1 MFEKQTKP
9 DFMKNLI
16 LISAFFILFNTSGTS
31 AVLPGNENA
40 ETVFNTIKE
49 CYCKEVLIISGGV
62 EKGYSRDWLQGM
74 KLENSYIVFIK
85 GDVKHYWNVE
95 SVVFID
101 WSGDVLRVYLEAK
114 AR

>member
-1 MFEKQTKP
+1 
-9 DFMKNLI
+9 MKNYL
-16 LISAFFILFNTSGTS
+16 LLAALTVLFMSTSS
-31 AVLPGNENA
+31 FAYDPGNENA

-62 EKGYSRDWLQGM
+62 EKAYSRDWLQGM

>member
-1 MFEKQTKP
+1 MKKYLLLAAAVFMFMSTP
-9 DFMKNLI
+9 
-16 LISAFFILFNTSGTS
+16 SVAFN
-31 AVLPGNENA
+31 PGNENA

-49 CYCKEVLIISGGV
+49 CYWKEVIVISGGV
-62 EKGYSRDWLQGM
+62 EKAYSRDWLQGM
-74 KLENSYIVFIK
+74 KMENSYIVFIK

-101 WSGDVLRVYLEAK
+101 WSGDVLRVYLESK

>member
-1 MFEKQTKP
+1 MKKYLLLAAIAVMF
-9 DFMKNLI
+9 
-16 LISAFFILFNTSGTS
+16 TSTPS
-31 AVLPGNENA
+31 YALNPGNENA

-62 EKGYSRDWLQGM
+62 EKAYSRDWLQGM
-74 KLENSYIVFIK
+74 KQENSYIVFAK

>member
-1 MFEKQTKP
+1 MKKYLLLAAVAIMF
-9 DFMKNLI
+9 
-16 LISAFFILFNTSGTS
+16 ISTPSYAFN
-31 AVLPGNENA
+31 PGNENA

-49 CYCKEVLIISGGV
+49 CYCKEVLVISGGV
-62 EKGYSRDWLQGM
+62 EKAYSRDWLQGM